1 MMPVMDF
8 RWGRVAYLASVI
20 LPIFEHVYGIPHEG
34 ICPLPRKERP
44 KCGARNR
51 QGKRCSVRVFCPSTA
66 GTAAIICP
74 RLDIVDAQC
83 RERAPGPAGAA
94 LLTALIRDSGAGAR
108 GPEVP

>member
-8 RWGRVAYLASVI
+8 RWGRRVAYLASVI

-34 ICPLPRKERP
+34 
-44 KCGARNR
+44 
-51 QGKRCSVRVFCPSTA
+51 
-66 GTAAIICP
+66 ICP

>member
-1 MMPVMDF
+1 M
-8 RWGRVAYLASVI
+8 AYLASVI

-51 QGKRCSVRVFCPSTA
+51 QGKRCSVRVFCPLTA

-74 RLDIVDAQC
+74 VSTSSTRSAVNELRDRQ
-83 RERAPGPAGAA
+83 A
-94 LLTALIRDSGAGAR
+94 LLFSPRLFATAVRVLEAQKCLD
-108 GPEVP
+108 PFHVPKINCC

>member
-51 QGKRCSVRVFCPSTA
+51 QALQREGVLPIDRWDGSDHLPPS
-66 GTAAIICP
+66 
-74 RLDIVDAQC
+74 RH
-83 RERAPGPAGAA
+83 RRRA
-94 LLTALIRDSGAGAR
+94 
-108 GPEVP
+108 VP